1 MRRAG
6 LERAAC
12 FISVFLSVLEL
23 ILAGCAPLLPQ
34 EIVTA
39 EDSIAAGKALKS
51 TASLDIPIDHPD
63 IEARKKIILI
73 MNSIITEEYST
84 AETKAALM
92 AIRNDPDVSRDLKVD
107 AGYIISL
114 VEIIGERNK
123 DIDFLQNKNTKCLN
137 DRAEL
142 EKTHKEDEK
151 RLKETERILAQKE
164 ELIAILA
171 EEKKELKFKLNKLE
185 EIIEK
190 SERKRG
196 LRK

>member
-1 MRRAG
+1 
-6 LERAAC
+6 
-12 FISVFLSVLEL
+12 VLEL

-34 EIVTA
+34 EIITA
-39 EDSIAAGKALKS
+39 EDSIAAGKPLKS
-51 TASLDIPIDHPD
+51 NISLDIMIDHPD
-63 IEARKKIILI
+63 IAARKKIILI

-84 AETKAALM
+84 AETKASLM
-92 AIRNDPDVSRDLKVD
+92 TIRNDPDVSRDLKVE

-114 VEIIGERNK
+114 VETIDARNK

-137 DRAEL
+137 EKAEL
-142 EKTHKEDEK
+142 ARALKEDEM
-151 RLKETERILAQKE
+151 ILAQKE
-164 ELIAILA
+164 ELISILA

-190 SERKRG
+190 SERRRG